1 MQILKTKPLLT
12 KADSLCLCAEISDDT
27 TDTTPFCFG
36 VKRYKVWSHPVYN
49 TTLPTVINRKP
60 KRTCQAACSN
70 TTTQIVEAYH
80 VPNHVCC
87 IWSLN
92 PNFLLQIVIMSSSAA
107 CIARCWM
114 PCSSSCSVHA
124 LTCWMLCCRAT
135 CIMGRPGFLY
145 MALAAL
151 TLS

>member
-60 KRTCQAACSN
+60 KRTCQAARSN
-70 TTTQIVEAYH
+70 TITGGISCAQSCLLHLEFEPKLLVANSDH
-80 VPNHVCC
+80 VFKCC
-87 IWSLN
+87 LHC
-92 PNFLLQIVIMSSSAA
+92 PLLD
-107 CIARCWM
+107 
-114 PCSSSCSVHA
+114 A
-124 LTCWMLCCRAT
+124 LL
-135 CIMGRPGFLY
+135 FKL
-145 MALAAL
+145 
-151 TLS
+151 